1 MARRLHLLSR
11 PGRAGWGSLAVGMA
25 VGMVVGMAVDMAV
38 DMVEALAP
46 RCGGELVA
54 AALGQHAGGSEWL
67 ELTLARG
74 AARPVWPFPPR
85 NWMC

>member
-1 MARRLHLLSR
+1 MARRLHLVCR
-11 PGRAGWGSLAVGMA
+11 PGRAGWGSLAVGMV
-25 VGMVVGMAVDMAV
+25 VGMVVGMAVDM
-38 DMVEALAP
+38 VEALGL

-85 NWMC
+85 NWLC